1 MAKKINEFVAG
12 DELLGFFL
20 LSSYSTGTKK
30 DGETFFR
37 GTISDISGKIQFVC
51 WQKPENYGIS
61 ENASGHVVKVKGQV
75 SEYEGNLQ
83 LKVYNIRLATDEDK
97 PEYSASDIVCS
108 APIDIEAS
116 LNDVETLI
124 NSIADDE
131 LKTVCNQVL
140 AERKEQFISTP
151 AGKTVHH
158 AFPGGL
164 LMHTRNMMVLSD
176 FISKMYPTTINR
188 DLLLAGTFLHDI
200 CKIEEFTLTDLNLVN
215 AYSVEGQLMGHLVM
229 ASEYVGKICD
239 QLNIDADK
247 KLLLQHVILA
257 HHGEGEMGS
266 PVTPKIAEAEAL
278 HIIDLMDSRMEIYAE
293 ELSNLKV
300 GEITPRDNWALGHRI
315 YKWE

>member
-1 MAKKINEFVAG
+1 MNNKIAEYKAG
-12 DELLGFFL
+12 DELLGYYL
-20 LSSYSTGTKK
+20 LSTYATGIKK

-37 GTISDISGKIQFVC
+37 GTVSDVTGKIQFVC
-51 WQKPENYGIS
+51 WQKPENFCMS
-61 ENASGHVVKVKGQV
+61 ENAVGHVVKVKGQI

-83 LKVYNIRLATDEDK
+83 LKLYNIRLATDDDK
-97 PEYSASDIVCS
+97 SNYDANSLVNG
-108 APIDIEAS
+108 APIDISAG

-124 NSIADDE
+124 ESLSDNDLKSVCKRVLDE
-131 LKTVCNQVL
+131 RN
-140 AERKEQFISTP
+140 EQFITTP

-158 AFPGGL
+158 SFPGGL
-164 LMHTRNMMVLSD
+164 LMHTRNMMVMSD

-188 DLLLAGTFLHDI
+188 DLLIAGTFLHDI

-215 AYSVEGQLMGHLVM
+215 SYSIEGQLMGHLVM

-239 QLNIDADK
+239 QLNINYDK
-247 KLLLQHVILA
+247 KMLLQHVILA
-257 HHGEGEMGS
+257 HHGEGQMGS

-293 ELSNLKV
+293 ELDNLKT

-315 YKWE
+315 YKWR

>member
-1 MAKKINEFVAG
+1 MAKKINEYIAG
-12 DELLGFFL
+12 DELLGFYL
-20 LSSYSTGTKK
+20 LNTYATGTKK
-30 DGETFFR
+30 DGEAFFR

-51 WQKPENYGIS
+51 WQKPENYGMS
-61 ENASGHVVKVKGQV
+61 DSASGHVVKVKGQV
-75 SEYEGNLQ
+75 AEYEGNLQ
-83 LKVYNIRLATDEDK
+83 LKVYNIRLATNEDK
-97 PEYSASDIVCS
+97 SDYNPCDLVAS
-108 APIDIEAS
+108 APIDISAS

-131 LKTVCNQVL
+131 LKAVCNQVL
-140 AERKEQFISTP
+140 QERKDQFITTP

-164 LMHTRNMMVLSD
+164 LMHTRNMMVMAD
-176 FISKMYPTTINR
+176 FITKMYPDTVNR
-188 DLLLAGTFLHDI
+188 GLLLAGTFLHDI

-229 ASEYVGKICD
+229 ASEYVGKVCD
-239 QLNIDADK
+239 QINMEHDK

-266 PVTPKIAEAEAL
+266 PITPKIAEAEAL

-300 GEITPRDNWALGHRI
+300 GDITPRDNWALGHRI
-315 YKWE
+315 YRWE